1 MYLVFKQ
8 DISCKR
14 LCYTLTSGGN
24 STLGVLKR
32 QFPGKQ
38 RTLLYPWLK

>member
-8 DISCKR
+8 EISCKR
-14 LCYTLTSGGN
+14 LCYTLTSWGN
-24 STLGVLKR
+24 STLGELKR